1 MTEHEKSSAV
11 VEETRETVDTTSQPE
26 TTDKTVEK
34 KNGSN
39 KTSLTLSVIAI
50 AIALAAG
57 VGLYG
62 LVKKQGT
69 NQTATHD
76 ALFNQITALQ

>member
-26 TTDKTVEK
+26 TTDTTVEK

-57 VGLYG
+57 VGLY
-62 LVKKQGT
+62 
-69 NQTATHD
+69 
-76 ALFNQITALQ
+76 